1 MAIPGIHGHHSRIV
15 ARLPKSPTGIDGF
28 DQITQGGLPAGRPT
42 LVCGGAGCGK
52 TLFALSFL
60 VHGATRFDEP
70 GVYMSFAPWESFES
84 QRDWKQL
91 PEFVERIGRVRS
103 HCQDLRPSVHEL
115 VTKVE

>member
-52 TLFALSFL
+52 TPFPLTFL
-60 VHGATRFDEP
+60 VHRATRFDEP
-70 GVYMSFAPWESFES
+70 GAYMSFEESTQPPAQNVAPLGF
-84 QRDWKQL
+84 DL
-91 PEFVERIGRVRS
+91 PGPVE
-103 HCQDLRPSVHEL
+103 
-115 VTKVE
+115 